1 MRYLRTMATHN
12 TRTKSMP
19 TIPNAAVK
27 IRSRYVLANEENLA
41 MQPPFC
47 AATRVLRQVASVTNG
62 GVVELT

>member
-1 MRYLRTMATHN
+1 
-12 TRTKSMP
+12 MP